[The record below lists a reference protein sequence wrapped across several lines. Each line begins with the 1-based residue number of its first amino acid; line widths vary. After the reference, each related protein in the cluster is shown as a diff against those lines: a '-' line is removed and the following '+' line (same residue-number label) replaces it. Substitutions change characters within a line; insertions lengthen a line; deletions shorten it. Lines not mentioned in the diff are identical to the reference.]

1 MSRMLSEVMKMRRIE
16 SYSFGAISVDGNRY
30 TSDLII
36 YPGRVESGWWRK
48 EGHRL
53 HIEDIP
59 EVLKNPPEV
68 LVVGRGDSARLV
80 VDAEVEKELQRRE
93 IKLVAEPTKAACE
106 RFNELSR
113 EGKHVVAALH
123 LTC

>member
-1 MSRMLSEVMKMRRIE
+1 MREIE
-16 SYSFGAISVDGNRY
+16 GYSFGVVNVDGHRY

-36 YPGRVESGWWRK
+36 YPGRIESNWWRK

-53 HIEDIP
+53 QVEDISG
-59 EVLKNPPEV
+59 VLKDQPEV
-68 LVVGRGDSARLV
+68 LVVGRGESGV
-80 VDAEVEKELQRRE
+80 MIVDPTLEKELEMRKIE
-93 IKLVAEPTKAACE
+93 LVAEPTKAACE

>member
-1 MSRMLSEVMKMRRIE
+1 MRKIE
-16 SYSFGAISVDGNRY
+16 GYSFGAVSVDGHRY

-36 YPGRVESGWWRK
+36 YPGRIESNWWRK

-53 HIEDIP
+53 QVEDISG
-59 EVLKNPPEV
+59 VLKDQPEV
-68 LVVGRGDSARLV
+68 LVVGRGESGVMV
-80 VDAEVEKELQRRE
+80 VDPTVEKELEMRKIE
-93 IKLVAEPTKAACE
+93 LVAEPTKAACE